1 MGVGRPAMRKRLAA
15 LGRAAFLCAAAVF
28 ASATARADA
37 TLHPLW
43 EVHGKHNTV
52 YLLGSIHVLR
62 PADYPLAPAVLD
74 AYGHAKALVME
85 IDMGEMDQESVQAEM
100 VASAQLPEGKT
111 LPQVL
116 GTVRYAHARQLASQL
131 GVELSTFDGFAP
143 WFVAEAI
150 SQLQLAQLGF
160 QPESGVEM
168 YFLGRART
176 DGKPVTGLE
185 TAHDQIAVFES
196 LSMDTQA
203 EYLVSSLE
211 EAGELPKEVDAMV
224 HAWQRGDTQWFAG
237 QLRRVGHLQRHLE
250 RRFVL
255 PDGEVDQP
263 VDDEAVAAGRPDHR
277 GMQAGVDRR
286 RDRTDYG
293 RGRTIRRPRW
303 LRAPR
308 RCGCASETNRWR
320 WS

>member
-1 MGVGRPAMRKRLAA
+1 MGMGRPAMRKRLAA

-237 QLRRVGHLQRHLE
+237 QLRRELGRDPAIYQSLLAGRNRRWIPRIEALLGENEDYLVIVGTGHLAGSDSVIELLRKDGFGVVQR
-250 RRFVL
+250 
-255 PDGEVDQP
+255 
-263 VDDEAVAAGRPDHR
+263 
-277 GMQAGVDRR
+277 
-286 RDRTDYG
+286 
-293 RGRTIRRPRW
+293 
-303 LRAPR
+303 
-308 RCGCASETNRWR
+308 
-320 WS
+320 